1 MSVERFLARLGPKVD
16 VINYTREPARSVYQS
31 LSEDM
36 AYGVTSMDDVVQFA
50 AKRRA
55 KKQASPAPKSKR

>member
-16 VINYTREPARSVYQS
+16 VINYTREPARSVDQS

-36 AYGVTSMDDVVQFA
+36 AYGVTSMDDVLQFA

-55 KKQASPAPKSKR
+55 KKTTAPPMKSKR